1 MTVSTFISKE
11 KQYLQLYKRKFLLL
25 NIGYLKIM
33 TTKIQENAIDHVF
46 YILISFGYFSKIQE
60 MTKKG
65 IIRNDSR
72 NDKKKS

>member
-33 TTKIQENAIDHVF
+33 TTKIINFILFKEN
-46 YILISFGYFSKIQE
+46 
-60 MTKKG
+60 
-65 IIRNDSR
+65 
-72 NDKKKS
+72 